1 MPVRV
6 EFLFDFGSPNA
17 YLAHRVIPAL
27 EARSGAR
34 VAYVPILLGG
44 VFKLTGNASP
54 AVTLRGIRN
63 KPEYEGLETLRFL
76 ARHGI
81 GGFRANPH
89 FPVNT
94 LQIMRGCFVAR
105 REGFF
110 ERYVDVVYRHMWS
123 EPEKL
128 DEPEVIRAVLERSGL
143 DADAVLAGIR
153 QPEIKDALRASTEA
167 AVERGVFGAPSFFVD
182 GALYF
187 GKDRLRDVEEEIER
201 LGALRR
207 P

>member
-81 GGFRANPH
+81 G
-89 FPVNT
+89 
-94 LQIMRGCFVAR
+94 
-105 REGFF
+105 
-110 ERYVDVVYRHMWS
+110 
-123 EPEKL
+123 
-128 DEPEVIRAVLERSGL
+128 
-143 DADAVLAGIR
+143 
-153 QPEIKDALRASTEA
+153 AS
-167 AVERGVFGAPSFFVD
+167 APTRTS
-182 GALYF
+182 
-187 GKDRLRDVEEEIER
+187 R
-201 LGALRR
+201 
-207 P
+207 